1 MPSQR
6 LFKGAYII
14 LRVLDYIWFK
24 TIRESGG
31 GTYMGTVVRLE
42 HYTKNFKKV
51 TVLDDINLTL
61 ESGKVIG
68 LKGKNGSGKT
78 MLMRAISGLILPTS
92 GKVFIN
98 DKELGKQI
106 SFPPSI
112 GLLIENPSF
121 IANYTGFKNLKILAS
136 IQNKISD
143 EEIREA
149 IRKVGLK
156 PDDPRTFKKY
166 SLGMKQ
172 RLGIAAAIMEKPDIV
187 ILDEPIN
194 ALDEA
199 GAGLIK
205 GILDELKA
213 NGSLIIIA
221 CHDTEELN
229 YLSDEVY
236 EIYEGQLVDKEAAEA
251 AKKAIEEADKKA
263 EAKKDGRAE
272 ENKEAV
278 S

>member
-14 LRVLDYIWFK
+14 LMVLDYIWFK

-166 SLGMKQ
+166 SLGLTQ

-251 AKKAIEEADKKA
+251 AKKAIEEANKKA

>member
-1 MPSQR
+1 
-6 LFKGAYII
+6 
-14 LRVLDYIWFK
+14 
-24 TIRESGG
+24 
-31 GTYMGTVVRLE
+31 MGTVVRLE
-42 HYTKNFKKV
+42 DYCKSFKSAEVLKN
-51 TVLDDINLTL
+51 INLTL

-92 GKVFIN
+92 GKVYIN
-98 DKELGKQI
+98 DKELGRQI

-112 GLLIENPSF
+112 GILIENPSF
-121 IANYTGFKNLKILAS
+121 ISNYTGFKNLKILAS
-136 IQNKISD
+136 IQNRISD
-143 EEIREA
+143 DEIRDA
-149 IRKVGLK
+149 IRKVGLD
-156 PDDPRTFKKY
+156 PDDKRTFKKY

-172 RLGIAAAIMEKPDIV
+172 RLGIAAAIMERPDIV

-205 GILDELKA
+205 GLLDELKA

-229 YLSDEVY
+229 YLSDEIY
-236 EIYEGQLVDKEAAEA
+236 EIYDGEITGR
-251 AKKAIEEADKKA
+251 IEHPDEK
-263 EAKKDGRAE
+263 
-272 ENKEAV
+272 V

>member
-1 MPSQR
+1 
-6 LFKGAYII
+6 
-14 LRVLDYIWFK
+14 
-24 TIRESGG
+24 
-31 GTYMGTVVRLE
+31 MGTVVRLE
-42 HYTKNFKKV
+42 DYCKSFKSAEVLKN
-51 TVLDDINLTL
+51 INLTL

-92 GKVFIN
+92 GKVYIN
-98 DKELGKQI
+98 DKELGRHI

-112 GLLIENPSF
+112 GILIENPSF
-121 IANYTGFKNLKILAS
+121 ISNYTGFKNLKILAS
-136 IQNKISD
+136 IQNRISD
-143 EEIREA
+143 DEIRDA
-149 IRKVGLK
+149 IRKVGLDL
-156 PDDPRTFKKY
+156 DDKRTFKKY

-172 RLGIAAAIMEKPDIV
+172 RLGIAAAIMERPDIV

-205 GILDELKA
+205 GLLDELKA

-229 YLSDEVY
+229 YLSDEIY
-236 EIYEGQLVDKEAAEA
+236 EIYDGEITGH
-251 AKKAIEEADKKA
+251 IEHPDEK
-263 EAKKDGRAE
+263 
-272 ENKEAV
+272 V

>member
-1 MPSQR
+1 
-6 LFKGAYII
+6 
-14 LRVLDYIWFK
+14 
-24 TIRESGG
+24 
-31 GTYMGTVVRLE
+31 MGTVVRLE
-42 HYTKNFKKV
+42 DYCKSFKSAEVLKN
-51 TVLDDINLTL
+51 INLTL

-92 GKVFIN
+92 GKVYIN
-98 DKELGKQI
+98 DKELGRHI

-112 GLLIENPSF
+112 GILIENPSF
-121 IANYTGFKNLKILAS
+121 ISNYTGFKNLKILAS
-136 IQNKISD
+136 IQNRISD
-143 EEIREA
+143 DEIRDA
-149 IRKVGLK
+149 IRKVGLD
-156 PDDPRTFKKY
+156 PDDKRTFKKY

-172 RLGIAAAIMEKPDIV
+172 RLGIAAAIMARPDIV

-205 GILDELKA
+205 GLLDELKA

-229 YLSDEVY
+229 YLSDEIY
-236 EIYEGQLVDKEAAEA
+236 EIYDGEITGH
-251 AKKAIEEADKKA
+251 IEHPDEK
-263 EAKKDGRAE
+263 
-272 ENKEAV
+272 V